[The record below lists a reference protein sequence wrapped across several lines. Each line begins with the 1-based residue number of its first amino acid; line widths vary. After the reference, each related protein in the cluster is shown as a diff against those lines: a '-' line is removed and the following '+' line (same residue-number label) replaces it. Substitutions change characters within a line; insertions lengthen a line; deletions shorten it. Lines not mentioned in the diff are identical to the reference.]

1 MKANMGTVDRIIRLV
16 IAAVI
21 ALLFFTGKL
30 NGTEGIVLMGG
41 AVVLTITSVMRFCPL
56 YLPFGLNSNPKKK

>member
-30 NGTEGIVLMGG
+30 NGTEGIVLMGV
-41 AVVLTITSVMRFCPL
+41 AVVLTITFVMRFCPI
-56 YLPFGLNSNPKKK
+56 YLSFGLNSN